1 MLPGLTVSRLRLK
14 LVRAEVDEV
23 STLVVEEV
31 GELKQVWSQ
40 KTFFLLFTS
49 FLWATESE
57 AQNFKSEQNWI
68 SDHTWLM

>member
-40 KTFFLLFTS
+40 KNLFLAFYFLLV
-49 FLWATESE
+49 
-57 AQNFKSEQNWI
+57 
-68 SDHTWLM
+68 SDGK